1 MNEEQLEDCLR
12 EYLKTHSQED
22 LYNLHKKAETEM
34 AALKEQKELHDG
46 NMEEM
51 RVEREKLKEQT
62 EITDAEIIA
71 EKEKL
76 EALNESMKELKS
88 NQLAKAEK
96 KRQRADEDKFARMDA
111 SKIKEL
117 REKLTTLRETVCT
130 LEEEVE
136 ELEKKKPELQSQI
149 VQMRSS
155 IKEKRENEK
164 MLTHKRNKSNEE
176 MEYRME
182 QLESLM
188 KTVEA
193 LRADITRAGER
204 LNSNTPVKSG
214 GKTLFDE
221 VLAEKKVLE
230 QELLNYSET
239 NANLRQAIRGMQ
251 DELEEL
257 QVHDNSEKCK
267 VEIDEVLE
275 SFKAYI
281 NLLHKLCKGLRKMQ
295 TSLKSSISQIE
306 SNLVEMQEDV
316 NRDNFGL
323 IKDYDLKRINGVL
336 NQTEELRDKLES
348 RFYEMEQLAA
358 ETQLLRESNK

>member
-12 EYLKTHSQED
+12 EYLKSHSQED
-22 LYNLHKKAETEM
+22 LYNLHKKAQTEM

-51 RVEREKLKEQT
+51 RLEREKLKEQT
-62 EITDAEIIA
+62 ENTEAEIAA

-88 NQLAKAEK
+88 NQAAKAEK
-96 KRQRADEDKFARMDA
+96 KRQRADEDKLARMDA

-117 REKLTTLRETVCT
+117 RGKLTTLRETVCN

-149 VQMRSS
+149 VQIRSS

-164 MLTHKRNKSNEE
+164 MLTSKRDKSKEE
-176 MEYRME
+176 LEYRME

-188 KTVEA
+188 KTVEV

-204 LNSNTPVKSG
+204 LNSNTPVKTG

-230 QELLNYSET
+230 QELLKYSET
-239 NANLRQAIRGMQ
+239 NANLRQAIRCMQ
-251 DELEEL
+251 DEIDEL
-257 QVHDNSEKCK
+257 QLHDSDGKCK
-267 VEIDEVLE
+267 IEIDEVLKNM
-275 SFKAYI
+275 KAYI
-281 NLLHKLCKGLRKMQ
+281 DLLHKLCHGLRKMQ
-295 TSLKSSISQIE
+295 TNLKSSISQIE
-306 SNLVEMQEDV
+306 NNLVEMQEDV

-348 RFYEMEQLAA
+348 RFFEIEQLAA
-358 ETQLLRESNK
+358 ESHLLRETHK